1 MNGQECTTDDC
12 RNFTSTFLC
21 SQCVSDL
28 QQWIARIPI
37 LLVELRV
44 TIARQDNVR
53 PAGGGGGGSK
63 PGSAAPINFDALQ
76 LAENLRTVGSDART
90 YAQQEH
96 AAGSAWLIADWVT
109 KAELLVSGPEA
120 EHVNHH
126 AIKTK
131 LAEHDPGAMPTSDV
145 VKWLKDKARIHVT
158 SMDIR
163 NWVRRRKLVAVEQ
176 GRYPTYHP
184 YDVLNAWHDT
194 RNTERARVG

>member
-1 MNGQECTTDDC
+1 MTQECTTDDC
-12 RNFTSTFLC
+12 RNMTSTYLC

-28 QQWIARIPI
+28 QQWLDRIPI

-44 TIARQDNVR
+44 TIARQDHVR

-63 PGSAAPINFDALQ
+63 PGSAAPINFDAWQ
-76 LAENLRTVGSDART
+76 ISENLKTVGKSAKV
-90 YAQQEH
+90 YAHAED
-96 AAGSAWLIADWVT
+96 AAGMAWLIQDWVK
-109 KAELLVSGPEA
+109 KAEMLILGPE
-120 EHVNHH
+120 ETPINLTESR
-126 AIKTK
+126 KK
-131 LAEHDPGAMPTSDV
+131 LESNRPDAMQTSDV
-145 VKWLKDKARIHVT
+145 VKWLKENARIHVT

-163 NWVRRRKLVAVEQ
+163 NWVRRKKLAAVEP

>member
-1 MNGQECTTDDC
+1 MTNECTTDDC
-12 RNFTSTFLC
+12 RNMTSTYLC

-28 QQWIARIPI
+28 QSWIARIPI

-44 TIARQDNVR
+44 TIARLDYVR

-63 PGSAAPINFDALQ
+63 PGPAAPLNLDAWQ
-76 LAENLRTVGSDART
+76 ISENLKTVGKSAKD
-90 YAQQEH
+90 YAHAED
-96 AAGSAWLIADWVT
+96 AAGMAWLIQDWCT
-109 KAELLVSGPEA
+109 KAEMLILGPE
-120 EHVNHH
+120 EPPVNLTE
-126 AIKTK
+126 IRKK
-131 LAEHDPGAMPTSDV
+131 LESNRPDAMQTSDV
-145 VKWLKDKARIHVT
+145 VKWLKENARIHVT